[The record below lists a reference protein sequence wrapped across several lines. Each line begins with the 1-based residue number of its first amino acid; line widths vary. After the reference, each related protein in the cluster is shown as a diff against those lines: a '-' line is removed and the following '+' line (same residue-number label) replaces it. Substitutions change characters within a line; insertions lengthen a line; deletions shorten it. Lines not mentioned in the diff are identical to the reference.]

1 MASNSSV
8 EFTWDTLADLT
19 LQAASWTTNYMH
31 CKNASPGIW
40 QSRATAR
47 TKTRF
52 SLAWQANGM
61 LESFVSGF
69 EWAKSSRVVFL
80 CFGRSKG
87 NAVGWPRILE
97 ARRQLGF
104 NGLKSAVF
112 ARVGFLPSSFRLRQ
126 KALLA
131 PLHGLFH
138 LALQVICPIWW
149 TYPCSPTAFH
159 AFPYFPCLVIIEI
172 MMPMGAAP
180 WHRENARP
188 AVAGKRHLR
197 MKKVLHCHAA
207 TPLST

>member
-1 MASNSSV
+1 M
-8 EFTWDTLADLT
+8 
-19 LQAASWTTNYMH
+19 
-31 CKNASPGIW
+31 
-40 QSRATAR
+40 
-47 TKTRF
+47 F

-69 EWAKSSRVVFL
+69 QWAEGSLVVFF

-97 ARRQLGF
+97 AGRKLGF
-104 NGLKSAVF
+104 NGFKSAVF
-112 ARVGFLPSSFRLRQ
+112 ARVGFVPSSLSRRQ
-126 KALLA
+126 EALLA
-131 PLHGLFH
+131 PLHGLFY

-188 AVAGKRHLR
+188 AVAGKRHLH

-207 TPLST
+207 KPLSST

>member
-97 ARRQLGF
+97 ARRQLGLIQWIQICCICTCRF
-104 NGLKSAVF
+104 PAKQLQTQTKSA
-112 ARVGFLPSSFRLRQ
+112 
-126 KALLA
+126 
-131 PLHGLFH
+131 
-138 LALQVICPIWW
+138 
-149 TYPCSPTAFH
+149 PC
-159 AFPYFPCLVIIEI
+159 
-172 MMPMGAAP
+172 AAP
-180 WHRENARP
+180 WSFSPGFASDLPNLMNLPMQPHSFPCFSILSMPRHHRNHDANGSRP
-188 AVAGKRHLR
+188 MTSGKCASR
-197 MKKVLHCHAA
+197 
-207 TPLST
+207 SGG